1 MKTFSIGY
9 IMKCV
14 MIVKSKFSSMNCV
27 INFYRV
33 ARTASGAASGTRAE
47 SVVLVVGHVSAV
59 YPLPYP
65 ARSLI

>member
-1 MKTFSIGY
+1 
-9 IMKCV
+9 